1 VGFSFNSTFAIAIG
15 SAAMLAGCGGTGASM
30 PSIAQ
35 PAQSGATQMTF
46 QQSLSSDKLGQAGTK
61 TVIYIGNIDG
71 QPAMGDVLVY
81 PAGLQQH
88 NPSLLRTIL
97 NGTVRPSGLW
107 VDTAGTLYVA
117 NLPQGAPS
125 IGVTEFH
132 PGASQPFQT
141 LTDQLSDPEQVA
153 VAKDGTVYVNQ
164 RIGHEDFVTVFAP
177 GSTHALATVDTHF
190 GGYALQ
196 PGEMAFD
203 RHGNLIISSETFKDG
218 CHIFKLTP
226 GSLTVTDLHLNV
238 RVDGAGLAID
248 GAGNMYVSGFFNAP
262 GIEVFAPGSKNP
274 TRVIDNAAT
283 ALTIKPDGTLYAM
296 TETGVSEYAP
306 GGSVPVNSFNAPP
319 PVQGFG
325 IALGPVR

>member
-1 VGFSFNSTFAIAIG
+1 MA
-15 SAAMLAGCGGTGASM
+15 
-30 PSIAQ
+30 
-35 PAQSGATQMTF
+35 F
-46 QQSLSSDKLGQAGTK
+46 QQSLPSDSLGQAGTK

-71 QPAMGDVLVY
+71 QPGLGDVLVY
-81 PAGLQQH
+81 PSGLQQH
-88 NPSLLRTIL
+88 NPSPLRTIL
-97 NGTVRPSGLW
+97 QGTARPSGLW

-132 PGASQPFQT
+132 PGASHPFQT

-177 GSTHALATVDTHF
+177 GSTHALATIDSHF
-190 GGYALQ
+190 DGYALQ
-196 PGEMAFD
+196 PGGMAFD
-203 RHGNLIISSETFKDG
+203 RNGNLIFSAETFKDG
-218 CHIFKLTP
+218 CHIFKMTP
-226 GSLTVTDLHLNV
+226 GSLTVTDLKLNV
-238 RVDGAGLAID
+238 SVDGAGLAID
-248 GAGNMYVSGFFNAP
+248 GAGNMYVSGFFNGL
-262 GIEVFAPGSKNP
+262 GIEVFAPGSKSPNR
-274 TRVIDNAAT
+274 TINQGAT
-283 ALTIKPDGTLYAM
+283 ALTVKPDGTLYAM

-306 GGSVPVNSFNAPP
+306 GGSVPVNSFNAPA